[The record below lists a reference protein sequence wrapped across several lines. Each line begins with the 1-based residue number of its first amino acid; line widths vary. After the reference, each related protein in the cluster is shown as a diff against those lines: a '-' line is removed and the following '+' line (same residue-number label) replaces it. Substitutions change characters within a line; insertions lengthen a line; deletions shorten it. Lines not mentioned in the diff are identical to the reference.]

1 MSGAP
6 KRLISRDRSLL
17 LLIDLQARLLPAIH
31 QGERV
36 VEHCVWLARIAA
48 ELGVPTLAM
57 EQYPQG
63 LGHLHPD
70 LRTLLQTDQVLEKV
84 HFGGAFESHCM
95 ERISALQRPQVV
107 VAGTEA
113 HVCVTQTALGLL
125 DAGLEVFLVAD
136 AVSSRRPDDAQL
148 AVSRL
153 RDAGARVVSREMV
166 AFEWLKRAGTDEF
179 RRINRDYLR

>member
-1 MSGAP
+1 MTGAP
-6 KRLISRDRSLL
+6 KRLISRDHSLL
-17 LLIDLQARLLPAIH
+17 LVIDLQARLLPAIH
-31 QGERV
+31 RAERV
-36 VEHCVWLARIAA
+36 VENCVWLARVAA

-70 LRTLLQTDQVLEKV
+70 LQALLGADQVLEKT
-84 HFGGAFESHCM
+84 HFGGAFEPHCLD
-95 ERISALQRPQVV
+95 RITALQRPQVV

-113 HVCVTQTALGLL
+113 HVCVTQTVLGLL
-125 DAGLEVFLVAD
+125 DSGLDVFLVAD
-136 AVSSRRPDDAQL
+136 AVSSRRPEDAQL

-153 RDAGARVVSREMV
+153 RDAGAQVVSREMV
-166 AFEWLKRAGTDEF
+166 AFEWIKKAGTDEF